1 MCAWVAAIVQAV
13 GSDVSAAGNV
23 YNLHQ
28 QAKTADTN
36 AVRAQSAAADA
47 IAQGEWQAANQRLQS
62 GRLMAKQKTS
72 AAASGF
78 DVNSESYSDVMAG
91 SAQNAH
97 LDVQQ
102 LLANAYRTQE
112 NYLNESADF
121 RQAAKAYRRSALY
134 SVVGGALMAG
144 GSAAQ
149 AYSQAN
155 GWKKKESP
163 TQPSLWGTAVSDVKN
178 FNSSAYA
185 KNAARNEFV
194 SRYGSRPI
202 FEG

>member
-1 MCAWVAAIVQAV
+1 MNQNSDSF
-13 GSDVSAAGNV
+13 GLSGLKNSDVSAAGNV

-28 QAKTADTN
+28 QARAADTN
-36 AVRAQSAAADA
+36 AIRAQSAAADA

-121 RQAAKAYRRSALY
+121 RQAAKAYRTSAVF
-134 SVVGGALMAG
+134 SVVGGALGAG

-155 GWKKKESP
+155 GWKKKGAP
-163 TQPSLWGTAVSDVKN
+163 TPPSNWGTSDQ
-178 FNSSAYA
+178 
-185 KNAARNEFV
+185 NAFEFE
-194 SRYGSRPI
+194 RYNSRPV
-202 FEG
+202 FRG